1 MAERAGRLET
11 HTDRARH
18 IARRFFK
25 YENAVLV
32 VVLIVL
38 IASLSVI
45 TKGLTSTPQNMRNIL
60 IQSSMR
66 GVSAVGQAFVILTAG
81 IDLSVGGIGLFVS
94 VLGAAMVTGL
104 GYQNITGGQATLP
117 MAIATMLVVAIG
129 IGAMNGTAVS
139 RVGVPPLIVTLAMW
153 EGMKGIAFLTG
164 KGQSIGHMPEALSF
178 IGSGNIAGVPVP
190 IIIFIAV
197 SVVAYFV
204 LTYTEFGRSVYAAG
218 GNPAS
223 AWLSGINV
231 KGILFRVYIISAFL
245 AGLAGVIATARIM
258 SASMA
263 TLSGLELDSIAS
275 VVIGGVSLMGGR
287 GNLIGVVLGVI
298 IIGVINNGM
307 SVLGANPAVQ
317 GIARALIIFSA
328 VAIDCVRRRR

>member
-1 MAERAGRLET
+1 MAERAGSFET
-11 HTDRARH
+11 NTDKAKR
-18 IARRFFK
+18 IVRRFFR

-32 VVLIVL
+32 IVLVVLI
-38 IASLSVI
+38 AALSVV
-45 TKGLTSTPQNMRNIL
+45 TNGQTSTPQNMRNIL

-66 GVSAVGQAFVILTAG
+66 GVAAVGQAFVILTAG

-94 VLGAAMVTGL
+94 VLGASMVTGL

-117 MAIATMLVVAIG
+117 MAIATMLWVSIG
-129 IGAMNGTAVS
+129 VGALNGTAVS
-139 RVGVPPLIVTLAMW
+139 RIGVPPLIVTLAMW
-153 EGMKGIAFLTG
+153 EGMKGVAFLTG
-164 KGQSIGHMPEALSF
+164 KGQSIGHMPEALRL
-178 IGSGNIAGVPVP
+178 IGSGSVAGVPVP

-197 SVVAYFV
+197 AIIAYFV
-204 LTYTEFGRSVYAAG
+204 LNYTEFGRSVYAAG

-231 KGILFRVYIISAFL
+231 RATLFRVYVISAFL

-263 TLSGLELDSIAS
+263 TLTGLELDSIAS

-307 SVLGANPAVQ
+307 SVMGADPAVQ

-328 VAIDCVRRRR
+328 VAIDCVRRR